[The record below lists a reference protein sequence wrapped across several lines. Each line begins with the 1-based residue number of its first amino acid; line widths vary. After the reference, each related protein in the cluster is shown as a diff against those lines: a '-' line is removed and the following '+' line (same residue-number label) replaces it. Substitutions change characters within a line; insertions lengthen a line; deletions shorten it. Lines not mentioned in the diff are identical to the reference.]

1 MDSASRDYYGYDQ
14 SPIDIVEDLAEL
26 RSWDVDRLGDD
37 QIAMAIE
44 GAWRTY
50 SLSLAWF
57 DPDETLRMVCTYDFT
72 PTEENLPEL
81 YKAMEAANDRTWIGG
96 FNLWREHELMAYRYG
111 LTLRGGAG
119 STMEQVDQML
129 RSAVENCERF
139 YPAFSL
145 VGHDG
150 STAEAALAAA
160 LLEAKGSA

>member
-1 MDSASRDYYGYDQ
+1 MDTTNREYEYLDQ

-26 RSWDVDRLGDD
+26 RRWDVDRLGDD

-57 DPDETLRMVCTYDFT
+57 DPDETLRMVCTYDFS
-72 PTEENLPEL
+72 PSEEHLPEL
-81 YKAMEAANDRTWIGG
+81 YKTVDAANDRIWIGG
-96 FNLWREHELMAYRYG
+96 FNLWREHDLIAYRYG
-111 LTLRGGAG
+111 LTLSGGAG

-145 VGHDG
+145 VGHEG
-150 STAEAALAAA
+150 ATSESALAAA
-160 LLEAKGSA
+160 LLESQGTA

>member
-1 MDSASRDYYGYDQ
+1 MDTTNREYYDLDQ

-26 RSWDVDRLGDD
+26 RRWDVDRLGDD

-44 GAWRTY
+44 GSWRTY

-57 DPDETLRMVCTYDFT
+57 DPDETLRMVCTYDFK
-72 PTEENLPEL
+72 PPEDRLSEL
-81 YKAMEAANDRTWIGG
+81 YKAMEAANDRIWIGG
-96 FNLWREHELMAYRYG
+96 FNLWREHDLVAYRYG

-145 VGHDG
+145 VAHEDATTE
-150 STAEAALAAA
+150 SALAAA
-160 LLEAKGSA
+160 LLEAQGSA